1 MKVLLTF
8 LIFTSFLFAKTDL
21 YSKYD
26 DIFKKYEKEFG
37 ISYFLM
43 KSIAIT
49 ENSEFN
55 PHAIMYNSNG
65 TKDIGLMQINTAWI
79 KWMPEANITVQ
90 KLNDPEFNIKIAFM
104 IVDKIIER
112 HGYSWDS
119 IGRYH
124 SGTNKFKQKWLSR
137 IKSNIK
143 YLASIDNRIT
153 IVASN
158 DKKNFNF

>member
-90 KLNDPEFNIKIAFM
+90 KLNDPEFNIKIAF
-104 IVDKIIER
+104 
-112 HGYSWDS
+112 
-119 IGRYH
+119 
-124 SGTNKFKQKWLSR
+124 TPP
-137 IKSNIK
+137 
-143 YLASIDNRIT
+143 T
-153 IVASN
+153 TTTC
-158 DKKNFNF
+158 